1 MTTFS
6 SFVADEA
13 AAAVRAAA
21 SEIGPTAGP
30 LAADAAALVYRP
42 SALAAAIRAA
52 IVAITDID
60 RLIGL
65 ATSGLATLPGVSI
78 ATANRRRQGANQAA
92 LTELVRGIASVA
104 LARRV
109 AAEGYRDRTAL
120 ITARDA
126 VIDAIDAR
134 AELATTDTFRALQSL
149 RGALASRVD
158 AQLRNLPQIVRATPG
173 VVRPSLTL
181 AYAIYDDIGRAGEI
195 VGRNELPRP
204 GFVPARPIE
213 VLSE

>member
-1 MTTFS
+1 MTTFA
-6 SFVADEA
+6 SFVGNEA

-21 SEIGPTAGP
+21 SEIGPTAAGLATDAADLVYLP
-30 LAADAAALVYRP
+30 SELAAEV
-42 SALAAAIRAA
+42 RAA

-60 RLIGL
+60 RLIVL
-65 ATSGLATLPGVSI
+65 ATSGLAALPTVST

-92 LTELVRGIASVA
+92 LAELVRGTATVT
-104 LARRV
+104 LAERV
-109 AAEGYRDRTAL
+109 AAETYRDRTAL

-126 VIDAIDAR
+126 VVDAIDAR
-134 AELATTDTFRALQSL
+134 AELATTEAFRALQSL
-149 RGALASRVD
+149 RGAIVSRVD
-158 AQLRNLPQIVRATPG
+158 TQLRDLPQIVQATPG
-173 VVRPSLTL
+173 VVRPSLVL
-181 AYAIYDDIGRAGEI
+181 AYSIYDDIGRAGEI